1 MRKMEAVYHL
11 KMNELTDDFIK
22 MLKVQ
27 YQTGILDIVVSESD
41 DTDYLLSS
49 KKNEKLLDQAIL
61 EIENGD
67 MVNKSLQDL
76 KK

>member
-11 KMNELTDDFIK
+11 KINELTDDFIK
-22 MLKVQ
+22 MLKSQ

-49 KKNEKLLDQAIL
+49 KRNEQLLDQSIL
-61 EIENGD
+61 EIENNN
-67 MVNKSLQDL
+67 VLKKSLKDL
-76 KK
+76 GI

>member
-1 MRKMEAVYHL
+1 MEAVYHL

-76 KK
+76 KI

>member
-1 MRKMEAVYHL
+1 MEAVYHL